1 MTTILEALNWRY
13 ATKKFDPTKKI
24 SDEDLNLLL
33 EVLHLAPTSYG
44 LQPYKFLL
52 IENKAIREKLKEKSD
67 GQQQLTEASHLIVFC
82 SYLSIENHHIDAHM
96 NNTQGSREIEDN
108 ALLGYSSF
116 LKRTMNQLDLKTKLE
131 WNSKQAYIALGFLLH
146 ACAQL
151 RIDSTPMEGFDAIGY
166 DEVLNLK
173 PKNLHAV
180 IVCPIGY
187 RSESD
192 ETQYWKKIR
201 KSQEELIEIIE

>member
-1 MTTILEALNWRY
+1 MKTILEDLNWRY
-13 ATKKFDPTKKI
+13 ATKKFDPTKRI
-24 SDEDLNLLL
+24 SDDDLKVLL
-33 EVLHLAPTSYG
+33 EVLRLAPTSYG

-52 IENKAIREKLKEKSD
+52 IENKSVREKLKLKSE
-67 GQQQLTEASHLIVFC
+67 GQQQITDASHLIVFC
-82 SYLSIENHHIDAHM
+82 SYISIENHHIDAHM
-96 NNTQGSREIEDN
+96 DNTQSSREIEDN

-131 WNSKQAYIALGFLLH
+131 WNTKQAYIALGFLLH

-151 RIDSTPMEGFDAIGY
+151 RIDSTPMEGFDAEGY
-166 DEVLNLK
+166 DEVLDLK
-173 PKNLHAV
+173 SKNLHAV

-187 RSESD
+187 RSVED

-201 KSQEELIEIIE
+201 KSQGELIEIIE